1 MPELSAPF
9 IRCAAASVTVSSLV
23 LAGCATALDA
33 QWTDPQAAP
42 LSLKGAKVLVVCEA
56 DELVVRNI
64 CQDRLASQLRAF
76 GVQPALARST
86 GMAPQPQGGAAT
98 HLAAARAI
106 GARAVFA
113 TTVLPELTPSRP
125 GFSIGFGLGSF
136 GGRGLGGGVGVSAPV
151 GGAPAGTVYGAN
163 AVLTDV
169 TTGRPTWTAKAP
181 GASGDVNGQVERFT
195 EALVNGAQKAG
206 FLPPRP

>member
-1 MPELSAPF
+1 MPEFPPLF
-9 IRCAAASVTVSSLV
+9 VRCAAASVAALTTL
-23 LAGCATALDA
+23 LAGCATSLDA

-42 LSLKGAKVLVVCEA
+42 LSLQGAKVLVVCEA

-64 CQDRLASQLRAF
+64 CQDRLASQLRAL
-76 GVQPALARST
+76 GAQPTLARST
-86 GMAPQPQGGAAT
+86 DMTPQAQGVAAT
-98 HLAAARAI
+98 HLAAARTI

-113 TTVLPELTPSRP
+113 TTVLPELSPSRP
-125 GFSIGFGLGSF
+125 GFSIGFGLGGF

-151 GGAPAGTVYGAN
+151 GGSPASTVYGAN

-169 TTGRPTWTAKAP
+169 STGRPTWTAKAS

-195 EALVNGAQKAG
+195 QALVNGAQKAG
-206 FLPPRP
+206 FLPQRP